1 MIHRDTINYCDE
13 AAGLNLLLRGL
24 TMNGWETSL
33 AFNSPVEVF
42 VLDKTGHR
50 KADESWRC
58 FCEFEQNN
66 LSMSSQLLRKVIDK
80 VGTFGGIHYL
90 GFWGYMFYYFTNHH
104 YYDNMT

>member
-13 AAGLNLLLRGL
+13 AAGLDLLLRGL

-66 LSMSSQLLRKVIDK
+66 LSMSSLLLRKVIDK
-80 VGTFGGIHYL
+80 FETEIMYQTNIHL
-90 GFWGYMFYYFTNHH
+90 VF
-104 YYDNMT
+104 